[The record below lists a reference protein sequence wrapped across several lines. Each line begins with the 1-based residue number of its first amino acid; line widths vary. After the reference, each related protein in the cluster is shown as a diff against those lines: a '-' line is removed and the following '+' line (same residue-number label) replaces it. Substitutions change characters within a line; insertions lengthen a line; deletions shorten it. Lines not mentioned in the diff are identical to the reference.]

1 MFTVAIVG
9 RPNVGKSTL
18 YNRLLGRKDA
28 IVEDTSGV
36 TRDRQYGMT
45 EWNGRPF
52 NLIDTGGFVPRSED
66 VFEAAIREQVGI
78 ALEEADLVIFLVDV
92 TTGLTDLDQEMLE
105 VLRRTR
111 KPVFAVVNKV
121 DNHQRRLEA
130 AEFYA
135 MGIDPLFMLSSISG
149 TGTGELLDAVVE
161 RMPAHD
167 DEDTGD
173 GLPRFA
179 IVGQP
184 NVGKSTLLNA
194 LVGAQ
199 RNIVTDVAGTTRD
212 AIHTRYRLFDKDFWL
227 IDTAGLRKKTKVH
240 ENLEFYSVIRA
251 VKALDESDV
260 CLLLI
265 DAHTGVEA
273 QDLAI
278 FGMAERKRKGIVVLV
293 NKWDAVEKDSNTH
306 LEYERHIRERLSPF
320 KDVPILFVSALE
332 KQRIFQAMEEA
343 LAVYERRSL
352 RIPTAKLNDWL
363 QEALGRQHPPA
374 VKGKYIRIKYATQ
387 LPTATPAFALFCN
400 HPRDVPA
407 SYRQYLENRLR
418 ERWNFTGV
426 PIRIHFRAK

>member
-78 ALEEADLVIFLVDV
+78 ALDEADLVIFLVDV

-149 TGTGELLDAVVE
+149 TGTGE
-161 RMPAHD
+161 
-167 DEDTGD
+167 
-173 GLPRFA
+173 
-179 IVGQP
+179 
-184 NVGKSTLLNA
+184 
-194 LVGAQ
+194 
-199 RNIVTDVAGTTRD
+199 
-212 AIHTRYRLFDKDFWL
+212 
-227 IDTAGLRKKTKVH
+227 
-240 ENLEFYSVIRA
+240 
-251 VKALDESDV
+251 
-260 CLLLI
+260 
-265 DAHTGVEA
+265 
-273 QDLAI
+273 
-278 FGMAERKRKGIVVLV
+278 
-293 NKWDAVEKDSNTH
+293 
-306 LEYERHIRERLSPF
+306 
-320 KDVPILFVSALE
+320 
-332 KQRIFQAMEEA
+332 
-343 LAVYERRSL
+343 
-352 RIPTAKLNDWL
+352 
-363 QEALGRQHPPA
+363 
-374 VKGKYIRIKYATQ
+374 
-387 LPTATPAFALFCN
+387 
-400 HPRDVPA
+400 
-407 SYRQYLENRLR
+407 
-418 ERWNFTGV
+418 
-426 PIRIHFRAK
+426 

>member
-78 ALEEADLVIFLVDV
+78 ALDEADLVIFLVDV

-251 VKALDESDV
+251 VKALDEADV

-320 KDVPILFVSALE
+320 KDVPIVFVSALE

>member
-251 VKALDESDV
+251 VKALDEADV

-320 KDVPILFVSALE
+320 KDVPIVFVSALE

>member
-78 ALEEADLVIFLVDV
+78 ALDEADLVIFLVDV

-161 RMPAHD
+161 RMPPHD

-320 KDVPILFVSALE
+320 KDVPIVFVSALE

>member
-78 ALEEADLVIFLVDV
+78 ALDEADLVIFLVDV

-161 RMPAHD
+161 RMPSGD

-194 LVGAQ
+194 LVGAR

-251 VKALDESDV
+251 VKALDEADV

-265 DAHTGVEA
+265 DAHSGVEA

-332 KQRIFQAMEEA
+332 KQRIFRAMEEA

-352 RIPTAKLNDWL
+352 RIPTAKLNEWL
-363 QEALGRQHPPA
+363 QEALQRQHPPA
-374 VKGKYIRIKYATQ
+374 VKGKYIRIKYGTQ
-387 LPTATPAFALFCN
+387 LPTATPALALFCN

>member
-92 TTGLTDLDQEMLE
+92 PTGLTDLDQEMLE

>member
-161 RMPAHD
+161 RMPGHD